1 MSWVYQ
7 KGHSTEKSSN
17 MISPISIKVSFL
29 KAITLV
35 AGRLAPLLLVT
46 VVLQGCYSFKG
57 VTIPNDINTY
67 YVENFN
73 LSAPN
78 APVEIDV
85 QFTEALRTKVRTES
99 KLKLK
104 DVDPDLVF
112 GGQITGYTLTSEAPK
127 EGNTVALNKLEII
140 VQVQYT
146 NHRDE
151 KASYSRPF
159 SFFRTF
165 PADQDFQSVQE
176 SLNADIIK
184 QLVERVFNDTFASW

>member
-1 MSWVYQ
+1 
-7 KGHSTEKSSN
+7 
-17 MISPISIKVSFL
+17 MIYPINIKAAFIQRTALFTGSFML
-29 KAITLV
+29 
-35 AGRLAPLLLVT
+35 LLLVS
-46 VVLQGCYSFKG
+46 VVWQGCYSFKG

-140 VQVQYT
+140 VQVQFT

-176 SLNADIIK
+176 NLNSDIIK

>member
-1 MSWVYQ
+1 M
-7 KGHSTEKSSN
+7 T
-17 MISPISIKVSFL
+17 SPINIQVTLPKRPTLFAGSIIFY
-29 KAITLV
+29 
-35 AGRLAPLLLVT
+35 LLLF

-57 VTIPNDINTY
+57 VTIPNDVNTY

-78 APVEIDV
+78 APVEVDV

-140 VQVQYT
+140 VQVQFT